1 MVLSEKP
8 RELEDLLEPLHVD
21 ATVAGI
27 VRCRVIHHGVDLVGR
42 HRHVEPR
49 ARRRQLLP
57 GDPWP
62 RPRPVGHPGGVQRL
76 EHGEHLLLHALTEYL
91 TGHELAE
98 LLARQLAVVLV
109 AVLLARAVSPEPP
122 NLGRLFEPQGQHG
135 RLELLPVYL
144 APAVDVEEV
153 EGLLDLLL
161 LCQGQHV
168 SCAGHRLVPNVG
180 SRRIRHCQ
188 RPRQSRLIVSG
199 RDLIMDFAPD
209 PPRNQGPEE
218 NGLGAHLLAIVIE
231 FQ

>member
-1 MVLSEKP
+1 MLRSEKP
-8 RELEDLLEPLHVD
+8 RELEDLLELLHID
-21 ATVAGI
+21 ATVAVI
-27 VRCRVIHHGVDLVGR
+27 VRCRVIDHVVDLVGR
-42 HRHVEPR
+42 HRHVERR
-49 ARRRQLLP
+49 AHRRQLLS

-62 RPRPVGHPGGVQRL
+62 RPGPVGHPGGVQRL

-98 LLARQLAVVLV
+98 LLARQLALDLV
-109 AVLLARAVSPEPP
+109 AVLLARVVSPEPP
-122 NLGRLFEPQGQHG
+122 SLGRLFEAQGQHG

-153 EGLLDLLL
+153 ERLLDLLL

-180 SRRIRHCQ
+180 SRSIRHCQ
-188 RPRQSRLIVSG
+188 CSRQTRLIVSG

-209 PPRNQGPEE
+209 PPSNQGPEE
-218 NGLGAHLLAIVIE
+218 NGLGSQLLAFVD
-231 FQ
+231 FG